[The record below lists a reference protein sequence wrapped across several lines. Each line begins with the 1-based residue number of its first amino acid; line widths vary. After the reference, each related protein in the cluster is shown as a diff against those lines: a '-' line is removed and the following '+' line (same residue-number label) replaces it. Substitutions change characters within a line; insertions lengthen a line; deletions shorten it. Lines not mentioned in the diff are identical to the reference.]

1 MRILIGYDGSDAARA
16 AAAAAGALFPGADAI
31 VVNVHAESPTPESGA
46 MARIA
51 LPSDVIRTGVEEM
64 TRQTLERSLALAQD
78 GTAVAD
84 TAGLR
89 ATAETAAGNRPWR
102 TLLELADD
110 ADVLVCGTRGRGAI
124 GRTVLGSTAS
134 SLVHHARVPL
144 LIAPADADRFDGAV
158 VLGWDD
164 SDGAR
169 AALAFAAAHLRE
181 RKLIVAHA
189 WRSPIRHTLR
199 GSALLDSPMTLLHDY
214 AEGLDD
220 VFREVA
226 ENLAERGAETAR
238 ELGLHAQARAPEAR
252 GGDWHALLQGA
263 RDTGAAA
270 VLVGTRGR
278 GAVTATVLGS
288 VASGLVHS
296 AALPVLVIPEPAI
309 VP

>member
-1 MRILIGYDGSDAARA
+1 MRVLIGYDGSDSARA
-16 AAAAAGALFPGADAI
+16 ALAAAGGLFPGAEAT
-31 VVNVHAESPTPESGA
+31 VVNVHPEPPTPETGA
-46 MARIA
+46 MARVA
-51 LPSDVIRTGVEEM
+51 LPSDVIRTGIEEM
-64 TRQTLERSLALAQD
+64 TRQTLERSRELAED
-78 GTAVAD
+78 GTGAANA
-84 TAGLR
+84 AGLH

-110 ADVLVCGTRGRGAI
+110 ADLLVCGTHGRGAI

-134 SLVHHARVPL
+134 TLVHHARVPL
-144 LIAPADADRFDGAV
+144 LIVPADAERFDGAIM
-158 VLGWDD
+158 LGWDD

-181 RKLIVAHA
+181 RKLIVAHG

-220 VFREVA
+220 VFQGVA
-226 ENLAERGAETAR
+226 EDVAERGSDAAR
-238 ELGLHAQARAPEAR
+238 ELGLQAQARAPEAR

-263 RDTGAAA
+263 RDTGAVA

-278 GAVTATVLGS
+278 GAMTATVLGS
-288 VASGLVHS
+288 VASGLVHA
-296 AALPVLVIPEPAI
+296 AALPVLVIPEQES